1 MVRNYSKVADVGEIW
16 QRDQG
21 LQLQWLDCVKMA
33 TKLQDLGGEVA
44 AEIDSGITPRTPR
57 IIALILDDI
66 LTTIEKMSYNKMLGQ
81 NQVWASGQDSDDV
94 VGTRQEFIEGI
105 EKLTWNTPGDRQKK
119 TVRLVG
125 RISEVAGLL
134 RVRFIVKLDGLVWL

>member
-1 MVRNYSKVADVGEIW
+1 MASAWRANDSSGGYNSGGEALEMKRRHRVQFEGNIMRKVADVGEIW

-57 IIALILDDI
+57 IIALILDDSNPKVF
-66 LTTIEKMSYNKMLGQ
+66 TEDK
-81 NQVWASGQDSDDV
+81 
-94 VGTRQEFIEGI
+94 
-105 EKLTWNTPGDRQKK
+105 
-119 TVRLVG
+119 RL
-125 RISEVAGLL
+125 L
-134 RVRFIVKLDGLVWL
+134 